1 MQNCRTVTHYA
12 SSFLTDKTD
21 QPFSRVGP
29 WHEPTQSSFFYQCFF
44 PNLVKWWWGRRKRV
58 DSTKEEGE
66 RNGTHERKID
76 NVKIEKGSNKP
87 WIRGGPS
94 KVPVYRGGPKLQH
107 GILVK
112 RGRSGCI
119 VPGVGHLATNN
130 GYLPCGLRKDASRHG
145 IRAWKALSNPM
156 ECWRWREFH
165 LLAHSSVQIVFDP
178 SNAGWLEVELPSGQ
192 TYWPN

>member
-1 MQNCRTVTHYA
+1 MHLLSWPTKPINLLAELGMTRAHAILILPPVLVLPQ
-12 SSFLTDKTD
+12 
-21 QPFSRVGP
+21 SRKMMMG
-29 WHEPTQSSFFYQCFF
+29 
-44 PNLVKWWWGRRKRV
+44 GGRKRV

-76 NVKIEKGSNKP
+76 NVKIDVKGSNKP

-119 VPGVGHLATNN
+119 VPRVGHLATNN

-156 ECWRWREFH
+156 ECWRWHEFH
-165 LLAHSSVQIVFDP
+165 LLAHLSVQIVFDP